1 MSKPNKPNPT
11 KLKAAVAK
19 KKVIRVATSQEKDT
33 PTDPMAIY
41 HEVSR
46 WKSRCAE
53 LLEALRE
60 IDAVGHRDTSQ
71 LAHDALN
78 RFVNNSRKP

>member
-1 MSKPNKPNPT
+1 MSKQKSKPKEQSP
-11 KLKAAVAK
+11 
-19 KKVIRVATSQEKDT
+19 SQN
-33 PTDPMAIY
+33 TDPMLIY
-41 HEVSR
+41 LEASR